1 MVCVRLRLIDPRL
14 NLSCWGLCI
23 QDRLSIAGEGI
34 KSRDPEFNDH
44 SGDLP
49 IANMASRPWIHGSNL

>member
-14 NLSCWGLCI
+14 NLSCWGLCV

-44 SGDLP
+44 SWDLP
-49 IANMASRPWIHGSNL
+49 IAKYGL